1 MLTNDVP
8 LNIVRDI
15 RTYFNRKFGTQ
26 PDSYAFIITK
36 AIREMK
42 YKTQVISA
50 NKIERKPFVFIIDEI
65 NRGEASKIFGEL
77 FYAIDPGYRGK
88 KDIRVK
94 TQYQNLV
101 PETDVFAEGFYI
113 PENVF
118 ILGTMN
124 DIDRSIESMD
134 FAMRRRFTWKEIK
147 PEDTQSMLDKLEC
160 ATKAKNVMVRLNN
173 EISKIE
179 GLGPAYQVGPS
190 YFLKL
195 GDNGGNFEKL
205 WNMNIEPLLR
215 EYIRGFRK
223 SEEIMEKLRNAYFD
237 TKESNSNINDNEL
250 VDEN

>member
-1 MLTNDVP
+1 
-8 LNIVRDI
+8 
-15 RTYFNRKFGTQ
+15 
-26 PDSYAFIITK
+26 
-36 AIREMK
+36 
-42 YKTQVISA
+42 
-50 NKIERKPFVFIIDEI
+50 
-65 NRGEASKIFGEL
+65 
-77 FYAIDPGYRGK
+77 
-88 KDIRVK
+88 
-94 TQYQNLV
+94 
-101 PETDVFAEGFYI
+101 
-113 PENVF
+113 
-118 ILGTMN
+118 
-124 DIDRSIESMD
+124 MD

-195 GDNGGNFEKL
+195 GDNGVNFEKL

>member
-147 PEDTQSMLDKLEC
+147 PEDTQSMLDTLEC
-160 ATKAKNVMVRLNN
+160 ATMAKSVMARLNN

-205 WNMNIEPLLR
+205 WDMNIEPLLR
-215 EYIRGFRK
+215 EYSRGFRK
-223 SEEIMEKLRNAYFD
+223 SDEIMEKLRSAYFD
-237 TKESNSNINDNEL
+237 IKESNSNINDNEL